1 MSSWQDND
9 KALAALINLIVVLA
23 DNKYFLGRRI
33 SEWEVG
39 APGLEEA
46 VAASALAQEELGHAR
61 VLYPLLDELPFPERP
76 VPLERE
82 GDRKRRYAVSFLDRT
97 WGGWVEAVAAIL
109 LVDTALT
116 TMLEHLTAS
125 AWEPLARRAARILQE
140 EVFHLEFAE
149 GRVRELAA
157 LPQLKDDLEKYL
169 RGFLPEMLLWF
180 GPEGEE
186 GVKELTKEGLVE
198 GDNET
203 WRQAYLGRLGPLF
216 LEENLRVL
224 PYPSWDVARRRYEYG
239 GLPWNQ
245 WNKLQRRL
253 EAPAP
258 MEW

>member
-1 MSSWQDND
+1 MSNWQGND
-9 KALAALINLIVVLA
+9 QAVAALVNLIVVLA

-33 SEWEVG
+33 SEWTVG

-82 GDRKRRYAVSFLDRT
+82 GDRKRRYALSLLDRPWQT
-97 WGGWVEAVAAIL
+97 WPEAVAGVL

-125 AWEPLARRAARILQE
+125 FWEPLARRAARMLQE

-157 LPQLKDDLEKYL
+157 LPGVREELAYHLEA
-169 RGFLPEMLLWF
+169 FLPEVLLWF

-186 GVKELTKEGLVE
+186 GVKALAQEGLVQGSNE
-198 GDNET
+198 G
-203 WRQAYLGRLGPLF
+203 WRQAFLGRLAPLF
-216 LEENLRVL
+216 LEEGLRLL
-224 PYPSWDVARRRYEYG
+224 PYPSWDMARRRYEYG
-239 GLPWNQ
+239 ELPWRQ
-245 WNKLQRRL
+245 WNRLQRRL
-253 EAPAP
+253 ESAAVGG
-258 MEW
+258 

>member
-1 MSSWQDND
+1 MPNWEDND
-9 KALAALINLIVVLA
+9 QAVAALVNLVVVLA

-33 SEWEVG
+33 SEWAVG

-61 VLYPLLDELPFPERP
+61 VLYPLLNDLPFPERP

-82 GDRKRRYAVSFLDRT
+82 GDRNRRYAVSFLDKPWAT
-97 WGGWVEAVAAIL
+97 WGEAVAAML

-125 AWEPLARRAARILQE
+125 AWEPLARRATRILQE

-149 GRVRELAA
+149 GRLRELAT
-157 LPQLKDDLEKYL
+157 LPGVREELANHL
-169 RGFLPEMLLWF
+169 RSFLPEMLLWF

-186 GVKELTKEGLVE
+186 GVRELIREGLIQ
-198 GDNET
+198 GGNEV
-203 WRQAYLGRLGPLF
+203 WRQAYLGRLAPLL
-216 LEENLRVL
+216 LEENLPVL
-224 PYPSWDVARRRYEYG
+224 PYPCWDMARRRYEYG
-239 GLPWNQ
+239 ELSWTH

-253 EAPAP
+253 ETALSA
-258 MEW
+258 ER

>member
-1 MSSWQDND
+1 MPSWQEND
-9 KALAALINLIVVLA
+9 KAVAALLNLVVVLA

-82 GDRKRRYAVSFLDRT
+82 GDRKRRYTVSFVDRPWET
-97 WGGWVEAVAAIL
+97 WPEAVAGIFL
-109 LVDTALT
+109 LDAALT

-125 AWEPLARRAARILQE
+125 VWEPLARRAGRILQE

-149 GRVRELAA
+149 GRVRDLASIPGVREEL
-157 LPQLKDDLEKYL
+157 EGRL
-169 RGFLPEMLLWF
+169 RAFLPEVLLWF

-186 GVKELTKEGLVE
+186 GVRELGREGLIQGE
-198 GDNET
+198 NEI
-203 WRQAYLGRLGPLF
+203 WRQAFLGRIAPLF
-216 LEENLRVL
+216 LEEGLRVL
-224 PYPSWDVARRRYEYG
+224 AYPAWDVARKRWDYG
-239 GLPWNQ
+239 ELPWEN
-245 WNKLQRRL
+245 WNRLQRKL
-253 EAPAP
+253 EAATPSR
-258 MEW
+258 